1 MTSNLVAVP
10 ADWSGKTQFENDLDE
25 SETKLDG
32 EGEEADGSKDPSK
45 DRKPGRSSGSKRPAE
60 KLDKAAKKARRE
72 LEKPGLQVSLLTV
85 LNLGVLAGVG
95 VAAFKNWD
103 KARWDRRVVSATVI
117 GLGALFSSQG
127 YVVILEAFVPVIYSK

>member
-1 MTSNLVAVP
+1 MP

-127 YVVILEAFVPVIYSK
+127 YVVILEAFVPVIHSK

>member
-1 MTSNLVAVP
+1 MP

-45 DRKPGRSSGSKRPAE
+45 ERKPGRSSGSKRPAE

>member
-1 MTSNLVAVP
+1 MP

-25 SETKLDG
+25 SETKFDG

-127 YVVILEAFVPVIYSK
+127 YVVILEAFVPVIHSK

>member
-1 MTSNLVAVP
+1 MP